1 MSYIPHTD
9 KDRHDMM
16 MSIGIDSCSEL
27 FDDIPSSIRIK
38 GKIELP
44 EALCEMDLVSHM
56 QGLSQKNKNLQD
68 DYISFLGA
76 GAYEHFIPSLVSH
89 ITGRSEF
96 YTAYTPYQPELSQGI
111 LQAMFEYQSLICAIT
126 GMDVANASLYDGATA
141 VAEAVNLTSH
151 VTKRD
156 KVIVSGILHPEYREV
171 LRTYAK
177 PSSLKIIETDY
188 VNGKTD
194 VKQIKDLVDDKTA
207 CVIIQNPNFL
217 GQLED
222 LSQISKIAHSKGS
235 LLIAVIYPI
244 SLGLLKLPGD
254 CGADIVVGEGQ
265 SLGIPLSFGGPY
277 LGIFACRSDLTR
289 YIPGRVVGIT
299 EDTLQ
304 RRGYVLTLQTRE
316 QHIRREKATSNI
328 CSNEALCALAA
339 SVYMV
344 CLGKKGL
351 KQVANL
357 CLQKAHYLADE
368 ISRIKGF
375 KLKFTTSFF
384 NEFVII
390 VEGLNKK
397 KNLKA
402 DGKLNLVEAINKK
415 LLKENI
421 IGGFPL
427 GRFYPE
433 LADCL
438 LFCVTEKRTK
448 PQMDKLIM
456 ILRNLEIS

>member
-9 KDRHDMM
+9 KDRYDMIKT
-16 MSIGIDSCSEL
+16 IGIDSCEEL
-27 FDDIPSSIRIK
+27 FSDIPSSVRVK
-38 GKIELP
+38 GGIELP
-44 EALCEMDLVSHM
+44 EALSEMDLITHM
-56 QGLSQKNKNLQD
+56 QRLSQKNKNLQD
-68 DYISFLGA
+68 HYISFLGA
-76 GAYEHFIPSLVSH
+76 GAYEHFIPSVVSH
-89 ITGRSEF
+89 VTGRSEF

-111 LQAMFEYQSLICAIT
+111 LQAMFEYQSLICSMT

-141 VAEAVNLTSH
+141 VVEAVNLAIQ

-156 KVIVSGILHPEYREV
+156 KVIVSGILHPEYIEV

-177 PSSLKIIETDY
+177 PSGLEIIQTDY

-194 VKQIKDLVDDKTA
+194 TEQVKDLVDDKTA
-207 CVIIQNPNFL
+207 CVIIQNPNFF

-222 LSQISKIAHSKGS
+222 LSQIGETAHSKGS
-235 LLIAVIYPI
+235 LFITVIYPI

-277 LGIFACRSDLTR
+277 LGIFACRSNLTR
-289 YIPGRVVGIT
+289 HIPGRVVGMT
-299 EDTLQ
+299 EDRLQ

-339 SVYMV
+339 SVYMT

-357 CLQKAHYLADE
+357 CLQKAHYLAGE
-368 ISRIKGF
+368 ISKIKGF

-384 NEFVII
+384 NEFVIMI
-390 VEGLNKK
+390 EGLNKK
-397 KNLKA
+397 KALKP
-402 DGKLNLVEAINKK
+402 DEKLTLIEGINKE

-421 IGGFPL
+421 VGGFPL

-448 PQMDKLIM
+448 SQMDKLIKV
-456 ILRNLEIS
+456 LRSLEIS